1 MWITFP
7 PSLYFSSVE
16 ASVEMPFLTTLSG
29 LATTLTL
36 FLTPYFH
43 CSSLN
48 NKQLP
53 DLSHDFHFYSLT
65 KHCFLSFRSDL
76 SLNKKIKSKTCAVA
90 LLRWLLILV
99 FVGSSEMSSLRPLS
113 LTPVYIGTKLLCHT
127 SASFFFIIAR
137 ILIQI
142 SKILS
147 CCIV

>member
-43 CSSLN
+43 CSFLN

-76 SLNKKIKSKTCAVA
+76 PLNKKIKSKTCAVA
-90 LLRWLLILV
+90 FTEMTSYPGIRRFLRDV
-99 FVGSSEMSSLRPLS
+99 FSKTTIPDAGVHRYQVALSHISQFLFYYSSNPNSN
-113 LTPVYIGTKLLCHT
+113 I
-127 SASFFFIIAR
+127 
-137 ILIQI
+137 
-142 SKILS
+142 
-147 CCIV
+147 